1 MINAKGIRK
10 AAIFIDCLEPEAA
23 DRLLERLPPEYAQQ
37 VRNTWMALGRISA
50 EERDQV
56 IREFLNQA
64 DDSHLSI
71 QKLTEHKP
79 QEIEKPVLAN
89 VGSENS
95 RADTP
100 FRILQDAEA
109 DKLASV
115 LAGER
120 APTIAL
126 VLAHLAPA
134 QAGAVLVRFPR
145 ERQVEI
151 IRCLLEL
158 EETDPDI
165 LREIDKALQ
174 EKLTQ
179 ISNISRRRVAGLT
192 TITGMVE
199 HCREGI
205 ADQVLQTLYTV
216 APEVAEQL
224 APLPPVDFNQFIRFD
239 DVSLGIIF
247 EQASSEVAVLA
258 LWGAP
263 LGLLERVLKEISP
276 WKARVLQSQ
285 LAELGPVRLRD
296 VEEARKR
303 LGELARRLAIAGKI
317 RLPEEIV
324 QRKRESGTSRTGD
337 AIADSSGHFVRV
349 VG

>member
-1 MINAKGIRK
+1 MINTQGIRK

-23 DRLLERLPPEYAQQ
+23 DRLLEQLPPEYAQQ
-37 VRNTWMALGRISA
+37 VRNTWMTLGRISA

-56 IREFLNQA
+56 IREFLNRV
-64 DDSHLSI
+64 DDSKISI
-71 QKLTEHKP
+71 QALTVQRSPET
-79 QEIEKPVLAN
+79 EKTVRLDA
-89 VGSENS
+89 SREN
-95 RADTP
+95 RPADTP

-109 DKLASV
+109 DKLASI

-151 IRCLLEL
+151 VRCLLEL

-174 EKLTQ
+174 EKLAQ

-199 HCREGI
+199 HCRGGI

-239 DVSLGIIF
+239 DVALGLIF
-247 EQASSEVAVLA
+247 EHASPEVAVLA

-276 WKARVLQSQ
+276 WKAKAIQSQ
-285 LAELGPVRLRD
+285 LVELGPVRLRD
-296 VEEARKR
+296 VEEARQR

-317 RLPEEIV
+317 RLPPGVTGRSKNGPPTETGDGV
-324 QRKRESGTSRTGD
+324 RESP
-337 AIADSSGHFVRV
+337 GHFVRV
-349 VG
+349 VE

>member
-1 MINAKGIRK
+1 MINTKGIRK

-37 VRNTWMALGRISA
+37 VRNTWMALGRIST
-50 EERDQV
+50 EEREQV

-64 DDSHLSI
+64 DDSKISI
-71 QKLTEHKP
+71 QELTVQKP
-79 QEIEKPVLAN
+79 PEREKPVSSN
-89 VGSENS
+89 TSQEPKTGE
-95 RADTP
+95 TP

-109 DKLASV
+109 DKLASI

-145 ERQVEI
+145 EKQVEI
-151 IRCLLEL
+151 VRCLLEL

-174 EKLTQ
+174 EKLAQ
-179 ISNISRRRVAGLT
+179 ISSVSRRRVAGLT

-199 HCREGI
+199 HCRGGI

-239 DVSLGIIF
+239 DVSLGLIF
-247 EQASSEVAVLA
+247 EQAPPEVAVLA

-276 WKARVLQSQ
+276 WKAKAIRSQ

-303 LGELARRLAIAGKI
+303 LGDLACRLAITGKI
-317 RLPEEIV
+317 RLPVGIAARRTQPAQTSDTSHEEV
-324 QRKRESGTSRTGD
+324 
-337 AIADSSGHFVRV
+337 GHFVRMV
-349 VG
+349 E